1 MKDWQ
6 SKLDEFL
13 KFNERQVLV
22 DSGRISK
29 KKADDRAKDEYGLY
43 ATRRRTEKEAD
54 GEAEMMKEL
63 EELARHGKAI
73 RKE

>member
-13 KFNERQVLV
+13 KFNERQVLE

-29 KKADDRAKDEYGLY
+29 KKADGRAKEEYGLY
-43 ATRRRTEKEAD
+43 ATKRRAEKEAI

-63 EELARHGKAI
+63 EDLARQSVK
-73 RKE
+73 R